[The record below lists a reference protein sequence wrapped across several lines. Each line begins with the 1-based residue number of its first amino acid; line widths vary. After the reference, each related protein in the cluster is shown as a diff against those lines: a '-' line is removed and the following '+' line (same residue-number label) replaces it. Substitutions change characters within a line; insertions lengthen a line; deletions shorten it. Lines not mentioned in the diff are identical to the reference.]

1 MKIAVIAG
9 TLIDTEMGA
18 KIIRENGMDA
28 ISVPMSKTCE
38 EQASMQYFSKDKLEE
53 IFSNQL
59 QNARENGAEKTFL
72 YCNSLSCAVDYKRVQ
87 SELDMEIISPL
98 DIYKELPDGANNVVV
113 LAANGL
119 AAYSIEKIIREA
131 DSKRNVMAI
140 GWIPL
145 VQAIESGASPEEIV
159 EQMNIVGLIKF
170 IEGIKSEKFKPDS
183 ILLGCTHYPYI
194 KEELKK
200 HTELKIIDPTEEML
214 KKLMS

>member
-18 KIIRENGMDA
+18 EIIRSHGLEA
-28 ISVPMSKTCE
+28 VSVPMSKTCE
-38 EQASMQYFSKDKLEE
+38 EQASMQYFSKDKLEN

-59 QNARENGAEKTFL
+59 RNAIENGAEKAFL
-72 YCNSLSCAVDYKRVQ
+72 YCNSLSCAVDYKRIQ

-98 DIYKELPDGANNVVV
+98 DIYKKLPDGVNNIVV

-131 DSKRNVMAI
+131 DSERNVLAI

-159 EQMNIVGLIKF
+159 EQMNIKGLIKF

-183 ILLGCTHYPYI
+183 IILGCTHYPYI

-200 HTELKIIDPTEEML
+200 YTGLKIIDPAEEML
-214 KKLMS
+214 KKLTD